1 MGGRG
6 SQSKEKTMNRISF
19 VLLPLIVGAL
29 TLPFSEKAITQG
41 YPTRSIKIIV
51 SSSAGGPLDIVGRAV
66 ADKLT
71 ASLRQA
77 VVVEERT
84 GAGGNI
90 AADFVS
96 NAPPDGYTLLF
107 ALSSTLT
114 VNPHLYNNLTFN
126 LKPITVVNYSTQT
139 LFVHPSLPVDNLAD
153 FVTWAK
159 KEGPVTYAHGGVGT
173 SSHLVMEY
181 FRLLAGFETVPVPY
195 RGASAMIADLLAGQ
209 IKVSFGSTSGLLPL
223 AKSGKLRALAVSTAK
238 RSPLAPD
245 IPTVAES
252 GYPGFEL
259 TTDFVLLAPGGTP
272 DAIVALLQRE
282 IRQAID
288 TQEFRDRFSKQDI
301 WIVAS
306 TPDET
311 AARIKAGYE
320 LWAAVVKRTGMK
332 AE

>member
-1 MGGRG
+1 MAR
-6 SQSKEKTMNRISF
+6 KSF
-19 VLLPLIVGAL
+19 ALAFAIAATL
-29 TLPFSEKAITQG
+29 TLFSLERAAAQD
-41 YPTRSIKIIV
+41 YPTRAIKIVV
-51 SSSAGGPLDIVGRAV
+51 SSAAGGPLDLVARAV

-71 ASLRQA
+71 ASLKQP

-90 AADFVS
+90 AADYVS
-96 NAPPDGYTLLF
+96 NAQPDGYTLLF

-139 LFVHPSLPVDNLAD
+139 LFVHPSVPVNTLAE
-153 FVTWAK
+153 FVAWAK
-159 KEGPVTYAHGGVGT
+159 KTGPVTYGHGGVGT

-195 RGASAMIADLLAGQ
+195 RGASAMTADFLAGQ
-209 IKVSFGSTSGLLPL
+209 FKVSFGSTAALLPL
-223 AKSGKLRALAVSTAK
+223 AQSGQLRALAVSTAQ

-245 IPTVAES
+245 VPTVAES

-259 TTDFVLLAPGGTP
+259 TTDFILLAPGGTP
-272 DAIVALLQRE
+272 DKIVDLLQRE
-282 IRQAID
+282 VRQAISP
-288 TQEFRDRFSKQDI
+288 QEFRDRFSKQDI

-311 AARIKAGYE
+311 AARIKAGYA
-320 LWAAVVKRTGMK
+320 LWADVVKRTGMK